1 MRTARACPREAER
14 PMKKSVSICARNT
27 TLRSPERL
35 SHRLTQMFAWIGG
48 MAFLTQNPQNVL
60 LASGRS

>member
-1 MRTARACPREAER
+1 M
-14 PMKKSVSICARNT
+14 SICARNT

-48 MAFLTQNPQNVL
+48 MAFLTQNSQNVL
-60 LASGRS
+60 LASGRSENVEDVPLQNEVLKFNPI